1 MVLEC
6 NYSLNCNSESAKHN
20 FADLEE
26 FPALTKSK
34 PISFCCAT
42 WKKQTVLP
50 SEDFIESE
58 STGNDM
64 FTVSKKKRLKK
75 KKKPTV
81 YCEESTDDSSPI
93 KYSDRCFF
101 VRDKVKFIS
110 TSQPLLHENQFQF
123 PQSQPISGAILINSD
138 SHLSESPI
146 VEATNS
152 LQAEDEGFA
161 EDLVDCTTNH
171 HLRAC
176 FSPPTSASNIQPSDP
191 TYHSLQIKPI
201 YESRRINS
209 LLPSYTT
216 ADQMTLLGSNQSALN
231 SCPVNRE
238 RLLTSVRQTN
248 SEQHARSMS
257 PSNLVDIYL
266 SSKDVNDLGDEDD
279 MEGTDLLHL
288 ISNSL
293 DRFNAIVHP
302 LDNNMSALTSG
313 LGESRNIL
321 SESYSSRYSQDCL
334 FPSDVVTKP
343 MTILSSDKEYKLSNV
358 NIDSKVPISKHINHS
373 SLLSLNSELG
383 QISGRLLDT
392 NNSSCISSCSSFG
405 HSPLSLSYSFS
416 NEVSISSCQS
426 SDRNTTYYPNIP
438 STIPINVTAPS
449 VVGYTMPPPTGS
461 IRVNNPLVD
470 KSKSC
475 WLTFPNGIQ
484 HNTKVLTPSVEP
496 NNLLVDLINNNRNML
511 TDSDIEMLNYL
522 NLDLRNLFRNV
533 STTATTPT
541 CTTSIIGGPS
551 LHQHVSNSISNTVN
565 RYNNNNNSNWS
576 TVTTNIDNK
585 CKTVSSSVNDNGS
598 LWNQNKFLQSKIL
611 LMNKTQLLRD
621 PMLQLQTTTVSSL
634 PLHSIIAAPLTP
646 LDITKYEC
654 SNNISDKTR
663 LNPSNK
669 IIFNTR
675 CMNVPYSKRINNNNF
690 ITSYSLPL
698 VDGSKEWSTEATSSL
713 PCVTGN
719 SILAHSV
726 EYHPNTSV
734 STVGSVVT
742 TTSSC
747 SITRTPPLIN
757 MNHPFITENSTTN
770 CVPTIGPSPTASSKS
785 KVSFGGLTLPVC
797 NNSTVKSGNRLNEG
811 FRNTHR
817 RRHNN
822 IPSNTNVNSI
832 CSMATLNSSTP
843 ICSTANPNTHLSS
856 TKSLP
861 RYLNSQTTQVL
872 AATITTDSISSS
884 SSLYPG
890 TELVNG
896 KPPIAKWRRAC
907 SFYLRGHCIKED
919 CEFAHDLTKVTCKF
933 WEMGECFK
941 GSTCPFLHGYPPELN
956 IDQSNNK

>member
-321 SESYSSRYSQDCL
+321 SESYSSSRYSQDCL

-358 NIDSKVPISKHINHS
+358 SIDSKVPISKHINHS

-416 NEVSISSCQS
+416 NERQLVAYHALQE
-426 SDRNTTYYPNIP
+426 
-438 STIPINVTAPS
+438 TA
-449 VVGYTMPPPTGS
+449 
-461 IRVNNPLVD
+461 
-470 KSKSC
+470 
-475 WLTFPNGIQ
+475 F
-484 HNTKVLTPSVEP
+484 
-496 NNLLVDLINNNRNML
+496 
-511 TDSDIEMLNYL
+511 
-522 NLDLRNLFRNV
+522 
-533 STTATTPT
+533 
-541 CTTSIIGGPS
+541 
-551 LHQHVSNSISNTVN
+551 
-565 RYNNNNNSNWS
+565 
-576 TVTTNIDNK
+576 
-585 CKTVSSSVNDNGS
+585 
-598 LWNQNKFLQSKIL
+598 
-611 LMNKTQLLRD
+611 
-621 PMLQLQTTTVSSL
+621 
-634 PLHSIIAAPLTP
+634 
-646 LDITKYEC
+646 
-654 SNNISDKTR
+654 
-663 LNPSNK
+663 
-669 IIFNTR
+669 
-675 CMNVPYSKRINNNNF
+675 
-690 ITSYSLPL
+690 
-698 VDGSKEWSTEATSSL
+698 
-713 PCVTGN
+713 
-719 SILAHSV
+719 
-726 EYHPNTSV
+726 
-734 STVGSVVT
+734 
-742 TTSSC
+742 
-747 SITRTPPLIN
+747 
-757 MNHPFITENSTTN
+757 
-770 CVPTIGPSPTASSKS
+770 
-785 KVSFGGLTLPVC
+785 
-797 NNSTVKSGNRLNEG
+797 
-811 FRNTHR
+811 
-817 RRHNN
+817 
-822 IPSNTNVNSI
+822 
-832 CSMATLNSSTP
+832 
-843 ICSTANPNTHLSS
+843 
-856 TKSLP
+856 
-861 RYLNSQTTQVL
+861 
-872 AATITTDSISSS
+872 
-884 SSLYPG
+884 
-890 TELVNG
+890 
-896 KPPIAKWRRAC
+896 
-907 SFYLRGHCIKED
+907 
-919 CEFAHDLTKVTCKF
+919 
-933 WEMGECFK
+933 
-941 GSTCPFLHGYPPELN
+941 
-956 IDQSNNK
+956 

>member
-321 SESYSSRYSQDCL
+321 SESYSSSRYSQDCL

-358 NIDSKVPISKHINHS
+358 SIDSKVPISKHINHS

-392 NNSSCISSCSSFG
+392 NNSSCIS
-405 HSPLSLSYSFS
+405 
-416 NEVSISSCQS
+416 
-426 SDRNTTYYPNIP
+426 RNTTYYPNIP

-747 SITRTPPLIN
+747 SITRTPPLIS
-757 MNHPFITENSTTN
+757 MNHPLITENSTTN

-785 KVSFGGLTLPVC
+785 KVSFGGLTLPIC

-843 ICSTANPNTHLSS
+843 I
-856 TKSLP
+856 
-861 RYLNSQTTQVL
+861 Y
-872 AATITTDSISSS
+872 
-884 SSLYPG
+884 
-890 TELVNG
+890 
-896 KPPIAKWRRAC
+896 
-907 SFYLRGHCIKED
+907 